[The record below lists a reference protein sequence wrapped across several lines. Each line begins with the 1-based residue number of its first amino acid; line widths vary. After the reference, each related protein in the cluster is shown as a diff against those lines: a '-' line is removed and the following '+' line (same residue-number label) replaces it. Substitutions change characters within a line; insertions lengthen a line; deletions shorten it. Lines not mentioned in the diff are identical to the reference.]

1 MIAINELRRLVVDC
15 YWPTSPVSITE
26 ILDRLEALEKER
38 DFAKVEIARLH
49 DDIRELTDE
58 CDTYK
63 AAYNEWIAKTEW
75 VQDELT
81 RGKLPAKYL
90 GMHRADGIRAEI
102 MRLRKEIANIKE
114 VEFPRKMRA
123 VADTWKEKCEKLQ
136 AERDALCAKI
146 KQMER
151 QESIGTAFLCVRCST
166 PFDGD
171 HCCPDCGYHTAKK
184 KTVYALP
191 GAKGEE
197 K

>member
-1 MIAINELRRLVVDC
+1 MDINELRSMVNCAQFESFANSVINSL
-15 YWPTSPVSITE
+15 
-26 ILDRLEALEKER
+26 LDRLEAAEKSDAESIAMYHRARDER
-38 DFAKVEIARLH
+38 DA
-49 DDIRELTDE
+49 
-58 CDTYK
+58 YK
-63 AAYNEWIAKTEW
+63 AAHNDWIDKTEW
-75 VQDELT
+75 VQEEIT
-81 RGKLPAKYL
+81 RGDLPAKYL

-102 MRLRKEIANIKE
+102 LRLRKEIANIKE
-114 VEFPRKMRA
+114 VEFPRKMQA
-123 VADTWKEKCEKLQ
+123 VADAWKEKCEKLQ
-136 AERDALCAKI
+136 AERDALRAKI

-171 HCCPDCGYHTAKK
+171 HHCPDCGYHTAKK